1 MSSSTDTQHRVLS
14 VRSILITHLPEI
26 VLTVL
31 RLKNDADSSGGT
43 LETMTGTT
51 SSGESPPTQ
60 TKPSPVDAEA
70 STDNNVA
77 KEV

>member
-1 MSSSTDTQHRVLS
+1 MSLLHKQGLLVDAWYGGSTKQ
-14 VRSILITHLPEI
+14 LIPCECKHGRQFEKLMRE
-26 VLTVL
+26 
-31 RLKNDADSSGGT
+31 
-43 LETMTGTT
+43 
-51 SSGESPPTQ
+51 ESPPTQ